1 MASDLKKEPFIL
13 REYGSGTR
21 KETEDSLTQMGVDPK
36 ALHVIAQMDSTE
48 SIKQAVA
55 KGLGISITSRIAAED
70 YVRFGMLLAFDL
82 KSEYLK
88 RKFYFVYHKDRPLS
102 PAAEAFMKFAKEYFS
117 EHPERA

>member
-1 MASDLKKEPFIL
+1 
-13 REYGSGTR
+13 
-21 KETEDSLTQMGVDPK
+21 
-36 ALHVIAQMDSTE
+36 
-48 SIKQAVA
+48 
-55 KGLGISITSRIAAED
+55 
-70 YVRFGMLLAFDL
+70 MLLAFDL